1 MEITEKWLG
10 EIAGWQVMKAARS
23 LVAGGQVE
31 VTTVQPD
38 LVQGNCG
45 PGKKRYRCGLKINS
59 RSDVENLCT
68 CITARRTGAMCEHS
82 IAVALASLTPKEAST
97 RPSRPSA
104 PDRQRP
110 EISPPAKEVE
120 PIPGRFSIYLPQGL
134 KTGAIRFPA
143 NVFLEY
149 EKAAGEAESLTLS
162 SWLTAHGVGPQTVP
176 LSLPE
181 ESWDPFLQAI
191 ADHPRVFVGKPSSP
205 VATQVADAPQ
215 SLPVS
220 IELVNG
226 DEVALERQDQ
236 DWAPAGGKGNW
247 WFCEPTGSLFPLRS
261 TEGREATQ
269 LLEELVRAGSARR
282 PIRWWVQHGE
292 ALQTCLQLEARGAG
306 MAHFH
311 VLPAPSV
318 FEFEV
323 DGSLQ
328 NAILRVKVRL
338 GELSWALADKGPV
351 DEENRSVF
359 PVQDESE
366 RSSFYVRNGEG
377 ESRAMDVLEDLGFQ
391 LDASGEWRL
400 RGQANI
406 LRFFG
411 SGIPRLKVLGRVDFT
426 QRWRVATRGLERI
439 GPLVQPSTSR
449 DSDEASGTGM
459 DWLSMEFRYEA
470 ADGFRLGR
478 NEVLRLVRSRQGAA
492 TGAKGK
498 RYVVDADAIEAFEDS
513 LQDVPLEL
521 TPEGARVHAWHAHA
535 MPGVAEGSLATVS
548 SSLLDSDEMRA
559 RLGDLATILR
569 PYQLDGVRW
578 LESLARVGRGGVLAD
593 DMGLGKT
600 LQSIAL
606 LRAVESDG
614 PSLVVCPKSLLGNW
628 KAEFGR
634 FVNDN
639 HVILTT
645 YALISRDLQEFQ
657 TIRWSVILLDEASHI
672 RNPETAAAKA
682 IRKLHSGCRFALT
695 GTPIE
700 NTVRDLWSILH
711 FALPGYLG
719 DRDHFKER
727 FEAPLAAGP
736 GTPAGLAA
744 SERLR
749 RLVKPFF
756 LRRTKGE
763 VLKELPKK
771 IEQVLW
777 CDPTPAQAELYSK
790 ILDEGRD
797 EIRAARKRSGEG
809 GARMTMFT
817 VLLRL
822 RQVCCDLRLTGLAE
836 SALDGLSGDELSAKW
851 AVWRDR
857 LEQVLTCEGKVLI
870 FSQFVSFLRLV
881 RDNLEELNINYCYLD
896 GSTSNR
902 QQEVDRFQKEP
913 EQRVFLISLKAG
925 GYGLNLTAADHVFLM
940 DPWWN
945 PAVESQA
952 IDRAHRMGQTKV
964 VKDGMWS
971 DGVSTD
977 EMAEML
983 GV

>member
-1 MEITEKWLG
+1 
-10 EIAGWQVMKAARS
+10 
-23 LVAGGQVE
+23 
-31 VTTVQPD
+31 
-38 LVQGNCG
+38 
-45 PGKKRYRCGLKINS
+45 
-59 RSDVENLCT
+59 
-68 CITARRTGAMCEHS
+68 MCEHS

-97 RPSRPSA
+97 RPPRPSA

-110 EISPPAKEVE
+110 AISPPAKEVE

-134 KTGAIRFPA
+134 KAGAIRFPA
-143 NVFLEY
+143 NVFLKY
-149 EKAAGEAESLTLS
+149 EKATGKAESLTLS

-181 ESWDPFLQAI
+181 ESWDPFLRAI

-205 VATQVADAPQ
+205 TAAHVAGTPQ

-220 IELVNG
+220 IEMEG
-226 DEVALERQDQ
+226 ADEVHLERRDQ
-236 DWAPAGGKGNW
+236 DWEPAGAKGNW
-247 WFCEPTGSLFPLRS
+247 WFCEPTGALFPLGAVEGQEETRLLDELIRS
-261 TEGREATQ
+261 R
-269 LLEELVRAGSARR
+269 SARR

-292 ALQTCLQLEARGAG
+292 ALQACLQMETRGSG
-306 MAHFH
+306 MARFH

-318 FEFEV
+318 FKFEV

-328 NAILRVKVRL
+328 NAILRVRVRL
-338 GELSWALADKGPV
+338 GELSWGLGGKDPV
-351 DEENRSVF
+351 DERNQSAF
-359 PVQDESE
+359 PIQDESE
-366 RSSFYVRNGEG
+366 SSCFYVRNGADET
-377 ESRAMDVLEDLGFQ
+377 RVMDAVADLGFQ

-400 RGQANI
+400 KGQAQI

-411 SGIPRLKVLGRVDFT
+411 SGIPRLKLLGRVDFT
-426 QRWRVATRGLERI
+426 QRWRAATRGLERI

-449 DSDEASGTGM
+449 DSDEALGTGM

-478 NEVLRLVRSRQGAA
+478 NEVLRLVRSGQGAA

-498 RYVVDADAIEAFEDS
+498 RYVVDADAIEVFEDS

-535 MPGVAEGSLATVS
+535 MPGVAEGSLANVS
-548 SSLLDSDEMRA
+548 PSLLDSDEMRA
-559 RLGDLATILR
+559 RLGDLAAILR

-578 LESLARVGRGGVLAD
+578 LESLARVGQGGVLAD

-634 FVNDN
+634 FAPELGVVIHHGGKRGSVTESVNDN

-736 GTPAGLAA
+736 GTPAGQAA

-763 VLKELPKK
+763 VLKELPEK

-964 VKDGMWS
+964 VNAYRFATRGTVEERILKLQEKKRGLVEAALGEDGMWS